1 MRHFTADELERM
13 RDTQDSAMMDECQRQ
28 VYGAGAAGSYGT
40 PSASGWTPGATLI
53 CGFKPFS
60 RKEEME
66 GTQVVIVDAEM
77 RLPID
82 TVLDNRD
89 RLKLTKRHGEAISPQ
104 PLYEIIGEAE
114 RGPSGLRLRL
124 GLVTDGSG

>member
-1 MRHFTADELERM
+1 
-13 RDTQDSAMMDECQRQ
+13 MMDTCQRQ
-28 VYGAGAAGSYGT
+28 AYGAGVSGSYGT

-60 RKEEME
+60 LKEEME

-89 RLKLTKRHGEAISPQ
+89 RLKLLTRHGETVSPQ
-104 PLYEIIGEAE
+104 PMYEIIGEPE
-114 RGPSGLRLRL
+114 RGPSGLVLRLRK
-124 GLVTDGSG
+124 VTDGTG